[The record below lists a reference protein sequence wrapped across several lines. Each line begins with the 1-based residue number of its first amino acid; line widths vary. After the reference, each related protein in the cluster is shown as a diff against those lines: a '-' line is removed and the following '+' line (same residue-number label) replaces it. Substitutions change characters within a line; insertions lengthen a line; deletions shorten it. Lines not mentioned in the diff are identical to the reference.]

1 MNTHI
6 SVLLKESVTA
16 LIQDVDGVYIDGTF
30 GRGGHSRSVL
40 SMLGNDAKLVGIDKD
55 LEAIASGNTLAD
67 EDSRFSIEHCS
78 FNDITQ
84 VLKRQGID
92 GGVDG
97 ILLDLGVSSPQLDQA
112 ERGFSFLRDGPLDMR
127 MDTTKGL
134 SAAEWV
140 NTTDAADMTRAFR
153 LYGEERFAKRIA
165 NAIVDVREETPF
177 TTTAQLAEVVKAAN
191 PKWERDKHPATRV
204 FQAIRIAINNELS
217 DLEGFLEQVVS
228 VLKPGGRIV
237 IISFHSLEDRIVKR
251 FMKKASKGKDYPK
264 ELPVTVDM
272 LQPEL
277 KLRSRAI
284 KASEEEVGGNTR
296 SRSAVMRVGEKL
308 GGASNSWS

>member
-1 MNTHI
+1 
-6 SVLLKESVTA
+6 
-16 LIQDVDGVYIDGTF
+16 LI
-30 GRGGHSRSVL
+30 
-40 SMLGNDAKLVGIDKD
+40 GIDKD
-55 LEAIASGNTLAD
+55 LQAIAYGEELKA
-67 EDSRFSIEHCS
+67 EDQRFAIEHCS
-78 FNDITQ
+78 FADIAG
-84 VLKRQGID
+84 VVDRQKAVD
-92 GGVDG
+92 GVDG

-127 MDTTKGL
+127 MDTSRGI
-134 SAAEWV
+134 SAADWV
-140 NTTDAADMTRAFR
+140 NVTDEYDMTRIFR

-165 NAIVDVREETPF
+165 NAIAQERVKKPF
-177 TTTAQLAEVVKAAN
+177 TTTAHLAEVVKAAN

-204 FQAIRIAINNELS
+204 FQAIRIEINNELS
-217 DLEGFLEQVVS
+217 DLEYFLNQVLS

-251 FMKKASKGKDYPK
+251 FFKQAAKGKDFPK
-264 ELPVTVDM
+264 GMPVTVDM

-277 KLRSRAI
+277 KLMSRAI
-284 KASEEEVGGNTR
+284 KASKGEVDSNTR